1 MYPNLNSSE
10 LESAR
15 VDSGN
20 LLASK
25 THMPFDNFKWSNKL
39 GLKDNSNVF
48 DVQCTN
54 PFNVFPIQDTHAI
67 RSGIDLDKVTKAQSI
82 CLKLEPE
89 VQQSK
94 WNTILGVWVCHLLF
108 SYFFPFFFL
117 FFFFVY
123 IWFPYFVSFL
133 KLKLIFLYIYKNS
146 VECWLRV

>member
-67 RSGIDLDKVTKAQSI
+67 RSGIDLDKVTRAQSI

-94 WNTILGVWVCHLLF
+94 WNTVLGVWVCH
-108 SYFFPFFFL
+108 SV
-117 FFFFVY
+117 FV
-123 IWFPYFVSFL
+123 
-133 KLKLIFLYIYKNS
+133 FLYLVS
-146 VECWLRV
+146 LLC